1 MSYLRAQAKVHE
13 VFSHSTASNRVKT
26 KRKPN
31 TNFFREHLAVK
42 TEMKIKTKLILSK
55 QLSTK
60 KPHDMVSTAE
70 WQFCN
75 IIKVFCNY
83 SCWRLRAKSSADI
96 DAYMN
101 IIYKFPLKTQENS
114 ISCLRNILWSLNFDS
129 KEQICTS
136 TCICKYIYLCMHM
149 YLYTYIIT
157 HTPTLDITFN
167 CPFLPVCI

>member
-1 MSYLRAQAKVHE
+1 MGYLRAQAKVHE

-31 TNFFREHLAVK
+31 TNFFREHLALK

-55 QLSTK
+55 QLSPK

-83 SCWRLRAKSSADI
+83 SCWRLQAKSLADI

-101 IIYKFPLKTQENS
+101 IVYKFPLKT
-114 ISCLRNILWSLNFDS
+114 
-129 KEQICTS
+129 
-136 TCICKYIYLCMHM
+136 
-149 YLYTYIIT
+149 
-157 HTPTLDITFN
+157 
-167 CPFLPVCI
+167 